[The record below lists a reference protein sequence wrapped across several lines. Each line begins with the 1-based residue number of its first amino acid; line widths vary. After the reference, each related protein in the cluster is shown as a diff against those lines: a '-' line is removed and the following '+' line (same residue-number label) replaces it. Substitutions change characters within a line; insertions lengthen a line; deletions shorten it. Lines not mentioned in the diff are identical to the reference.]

1 MGNTDYGVRIRNY
14 ASGAVEE
21 CSQGVREVYDFTE
34 AMLTNSLFLD
44 FLIDNGLK
52 ISKRGSTRQ
61 VVGVTF
67 DYGTRSYEEEHK
79 HLEKLLEQ
87 DSENEKIKTLLENC
101 EKNKN
106 KYKKFSPAELRKK
119 FYTEGFDIKYQ
130 NQVIHY
136 KMLYRSVGKAKQGT
150 CMFIDKKL
158 YAKAHDFLWMG
169 IKIPK
174 KNAPIVELGAYSSLV
189 SSTIVD
195 KIQINPDDVLI
206 LKDVDSTF
214 ITNVISV
221 ETDENKHCIARKVDD
236 YEVVNTM
243 FDGQA
248 LIDSSIFP
256 DWADG
261 YILLRQHFTK
271 CAAFCANIQ
280 LFFQDYFG
288 KKYKTAKLQDMF
300 GNWHKVTDIK
310 MITTNNAVK
319 FVKLGVS
326 YEHWRDR
333 VRANGSFW
341 GIVKTSHE
349 SKLGDVQ
356 RMSYQMVNTLTE
368 EIMDSVMQPSVEYVT
383 KLKSDTNTYVDYLR
397 RNVTFTNDYDVLV
410 ALYEQDHTFEQS
422 TYWRN
427 RKNSIIN
434 EYITGLK
441 NGRLRQNADNCTIV
455 GSPYA
460 MLLHSVGESVE
471 KDTTLVPEAGTI
483 QCYSERFEDGEF
495 LASFRSPQNSEN
507 NIGYLHNI
515 RSPVIE
521 KYFNLGKLCIAINM
535 RNTDFEARHNGLTYW
550 PSVQKCA

>member
-1 MGNTDYGVRIRNY
+1 MNSDYGIKIYNIAA
-14 ASGAVEE
+14 ASAEE
-21 CSQGVREVYDFTE
+21 VAQGVRDNYDFTD

-44 FLIDNGLK
+44 FLKQAGLK
-52 ISKRGSTRQ
+52 VNRRGATHQ
-61 VVGVTF
+61 VIGVTF
-67 DYGTRSYEEEHK
+67 DYGTRSYDEEHK
-79 HLEKLLEQ
+79 HLEKLIEP
-87 DSENEKIKTLLENC
+87 DGETEKLKALLENC

-106 KYKKFSPAELRKK
+106 NYKKFSPADLRKK
-119 FYTEGFDIKYQ
+119 FYTEGFDLKFRDKT
-130 NQVIHY
+130 IHY

-150 CMFIDKKL
+150 CMFIDKRL
-158 YAKAHDFLWMG
+158 YSKAHDFLWMG

-174 KNAPIVELGAYSSLV
+174 RNAPIVELGAYSSLV

-195 KIQINPDDVLI
+195 RIQINPDDVLI

-214 ITNVISV
+214 RTNVISV
-221 ETDENKHCIARKVDD
+221 ETDKHKHCVARKVDD
-236 YEVVNTM
+236 YEVVNTL

-256 DWADG
+256 DWADV

-271 CAAFCANIQ
+271 CAAFCTNIQ
-280 LFFQDYFG
+280 DFFKDYFG
-288 KKYKTAKLQDMF
+288 KKYSTAKLQDMF
-300 GNWHKVTDIK
+300 GNWHRVADIK

-319 FVKLGVS
+319 WCKLGVS
-326 YEHWRDR
+326 YEQWRDR

-368 EIMDSVMQPSVEYVT
+368 DIMESVMQPSVEYVT
-383 KLKSDTNTYVDYLR
+383 KLKSDTNTFVDYLR

-460 MLLHSVGESVE
+460 MLLHSVGEDVE
-471 KDTTLVPEAGTI
+471 KDTTLVPEEGTI
-483 QCYSERFEDGEF
+483 QCYSERFADGEY
-495 LASFRSPQNSEN
+495 LASFRSPHNSSN
-507 NIGYLHNI
+507 NSGCLHNI

-535 RNTDFEARHNGLTYW
+535 NHTDFQSRSNGLTNW
-550 PSVQKCA
+550 LGVQKCA